1 MEWISVSAEY
11 IMDIMDPT
19 SVLEADITVDITLD
33 ITLGIMVGIMEV
45 TEEEDMVA
53 VIDRLSFYFQYFSFG

>member
-1 MEWISVSAEY
+1 
-11 IMDIMDPT
+11 MDIMDPT